1 MTAELV
7 VQTFYDLRDAEAF
20 DRAARL
26 LLARLRLTGMEG
38 VRSFRFMGCG
48 VRDRRLV
55 AVYETPEDWVE
66 LHERIA
72 PWTESAALRGAGRMV
87 RMDVFGALSPPLRD
101 WAEEL
106 GLGRRLQLRGGTAP
120 APAAQPVRT
129 PAVGRALFRRLAGG

>member
-7 VQTFYDLRDAEAF
+7 VSSFYDLRDAEAF

-26 LLARLRLTGMEG
+26 LVARLRLTGMEG
-38 VRSFRFMGCG
+38 VRSYRFLGG

-55 AVYETPEDWVE
+55 AIYETPAAWVD

-72 PWTESAALRGAGRMV
+72 PWAESAALRAAARLV
-87 RMDVFGALSPPLRD
+87 RMDVYGTLSPPLRD

-106 GLGRRLQLRGGTAP
+106 GLGRRLRLIGAPPAAP
-120 APAAQPVRT
+120 AVPLRRT
-129 PAVGRALFRRLAGG
+129 GVARGIFQRLAGG